1 MKIRLPKYDLHFD
14 AIRFNKILPLQKYR
28 KAFSNLGGKGGY
40 QEIPW
45 AGITEDVEIE
55 LILKNIEMNTFYS
68 TCLIIYKTLTN
79 PSFTKKTQEALNIEI
94 EVETTTAPII
104 YKLFPKHISSI
115 YKPKRGHIF
124 MTGLLYPEQ
133 NWTAGE

>member
-1 MKIRLPKYDLHFD
+1 MKIRLPKYDVHFD
-14 AIRFNKILPLQKYR
+14 AIRINKILPLQR
-28 KAFSNLGGKGGY
+28 FRTVFSNLGGKGGV

-68 TCLIIYKTLTN
+68 TCLIIQKTLSN
-79 PSFTKKTQEALNIEI
+79 PSFTKSTQDALTVEI

-104 YKLFPKHISSI
+104 YKLFPKKITSL
-115 YKPKRGHIF
+115 YKPKRGHIYIS
-124 MTGLLYPEQ
+124 GLLYPEKS
-133 NWTAGE
+133 WTAEE